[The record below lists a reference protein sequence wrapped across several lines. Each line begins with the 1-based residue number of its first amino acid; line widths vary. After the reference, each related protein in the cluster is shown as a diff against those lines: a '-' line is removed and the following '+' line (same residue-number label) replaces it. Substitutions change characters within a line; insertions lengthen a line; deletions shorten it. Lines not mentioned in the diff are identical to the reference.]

1 MTTDSTAAKAAAGT
15 GLVLLT
21 LSAAQFLMTLDS
33 SVMNVSIATVAKDV
47 GTDVA
52 GIQSAIT
59 FYTLVMAAFMIT
71 GGNLGKKMGRK
82 RAFALGCVIYGAGS
96 LTTALAGS
104 LPVLMFGWSI
114 LEGLGAALILPT
126 VVALV
131 AVNFAAPE
139 RPRAYGLVASAGAI
153 AVALGPLIGGAFT
166 TYLSWRGVFAGE
178 VMVVVVILL
187 LNRRTQDVPPE
198 ATGPMDLIGT
208 LLSAV
213 GMALVVF
220 GVLRAGPWGIVS
232 PKAGAPEWFGLS
244 PVIFLIR
251 GGGLVLWAFL
261 EWERHVIALG
271 KEPLVNPAILRV
283 TQLRAGLNAFFFQFF
298 LQSGLFF
305 TIPLFLSV
313 ALGLSAIDT
322 GIRILPLSITLLAAA
337 VGVPRVWPNAS
348 PRRIVR
354 IGFVLLFIAIVVL
367 LVLLDSGA
375 GAEIVTWPMLLAGLG
390 IGALSSQLGAVTV
403 GAVDDSRSGEVG
415 GLQNTITNLGAS
427 MGTAAAGAVLLAALT
442 SAFLSGVA
450 TNPKVS
456 DAVKSQ
462 ASVELSAGVPFVS
475 DAQLEAGLEQAGVP
489 TDEAQQIVD
498 VNAESRIAALRTA
511 MAFLAVV
518 AFAAILA
525 TRRIPKGRPE
535 GVPPMDLSE
544 ADAPD

>member
-1 MTTDSTAAKAAAGT
+1 MSTESTTTKAAAAT
-15 GLVLLT
+15 GMVLLT

-52 GIQSAIT
+52 GIQTAIT

-82 RAFALGCVIYGAGS
+82 RAFAIGCIIYGAGS

-131 AVNFAAPE
+131 AVNFASAD

-166 TYLSWRGVFAGE
+166 TYLSWRWVFAGE
-178 VMVVVVILL
+178 VMVVIVILL

-198 ATGPMDLIGT
+198 ATGPMDLMGT

-220 GVLRAGPWGIVS
+220 SVLRAGPWGIVN

-244 PVIFLIR
+244 PVIFLMLA
-251 GGGLVLWAFL
+251 GGIVLYCFL
-261 EWERHVIALG
+261 LWERHVIEAG
-271 KEPLVNPAILRV
+271 REPLVNPAILRV
-283 TQLRAGLNAFFFQFF
+283 TQLRAGLNAFFFQFL

-313 ALGLSAIDT
+313 ALGLTAIET
-322 GIRILPLSITLLAAA
+322 GVRILPLSITLLAAA
-337 VGVPRVWPNAS
+337 VGVPRLWPDAS
-348 PRRIVR
+348 PRRVVR
-354 IGFVLLFIAIVVL
+354 IGFVLLFIAIVIM

-375 GAEIVTWPMLLAGLG
+375 GPEIVTWPMLLAGLG

-427 MGTAAAGAVLLAALT
+427 IGTAAAGAVLLAALT

-456 DAVKSQ
+456 DSVKSQ

-475 DAQLEAGLEQAGVP
+475 DAQLEAGLQKAGVP
-489 TDEAQQIVD
+489 DAETEQIVD
-498 VNAESRIAALRTA
+498 VNAESRIEALRTA

-518 AFAAILA
+518 ALGAIFA
-525 TRRIPKGRPE
+525 TGRIPKRRPE
-535 GVPPMDLSE
+535 GEPPMDLSE
-544 ADAPD
+544 ADAVD

>member
-1 MTTDSTAAKAAAGT
+1 MSTDSTAAKAAAGT

-52 GIQSAIT
+52 GIQTAIT

-82 RAFALGCVIYGAGS
+82 RAFAIGCVIYGAGS

-104 LPVLMFGWSI
+104 LPVLMLGWSV

-131 AVNFAAPE
+131 AVNFAPPD

-166 TYLSWRGVFAGE
+166 TYLSWRWVFAGE

-220 GVLRAGPWGIVS
+220 GVLRAGPWGIVH

-244 PVIFLIR
+244 PVIFLIL
-251 GGGLVLWAFL
+251 GGGMVLWGFL
-261 EWERHVIALG
+261 EWERHVIAIG

-337 VGVPRVWPNAS
+337 VGVPRLWPDAS
-348 PRRIVR
+348 PRRVVR
-354 IGFVLLFIAIVVL
+354 IGFVLLFVAIVVL

-475 DAQLEAGLEQAGVP
+475 DAQLEAGLQQAGVP
-489 TDEAQQIVD
+489 DAEAQQIVD

-525 TRRIPKGRPE
+525 TRRIPKRRPE

-544 ADAPD
+544 ADGPD